1 MLVQN
6 WTDILVVSLQQL
18 WFGFVKFLPTVLG
31 AIVVFII
38 GLVVAA
44 GLGTLVERV
53 IGLLRIDTLLAKA
66 GVETFFKRAGVELNV
81 GRFLGRLVYW
91 FIVIA
96 FFLAAADILQFNAL
110 SAFLR
115 SVVFYI
121 PQVVVAVLIMLATFI
136 VANFLRGLVKA
147 SAMSAKIHAAK
158 FLGSLTWWAVVIFG
172 VLATLSQLGIA
183 VAIINILVTGFIAML
198 AIAAGLAFGLGG
210 KEHAARLLDKIG
222 DELRGR

>member
-1 MLVQN
+1 
-6 WTDILVVSLQQL
+6 
-18 WFGFVKFLPTVLG
+18 
-31 AIVVFII
+31 
-38 GLVVAA
+38 
-44 GLGTLVERV
+44 
-53 IGLLRIDTLLAKA
+53 
-66 GVETFFKRAGVELNV
+66 
-81 GRFLGRLVYW
+81 
-91 FIVIA
+91 
-96 FFLAAADILQFNAL
+96 
-110 SAFLR
+110 
-115 SVVFYI
+115 
-121 PQVVVAVLIMLATFI
+121 MLATFI